1 MKKIADISYHNG
13 NINWAE
19 ASNDLEL
26 AIIRVQYGSNKVDSK
41 YKEYVQGCKAY
52 GVPFGHY
59 AYGCYISVQDAIVE
73 ARDFMNRADKD
84 AKFLV
89 LDVEDDTLASCG
101 PTNLA
106 KHLRPSLIHVV
117 QRAGKL
123 DYTCRITCIQVMD

>member
-84 AKFLV
+84 AKFL
-89 LDVEDDTLASCG
+89 
-101 PTNLA
+101 
-106 KHLRPSLIHVV
+106 
-117 QRAGKL
+117 
-123 DYTCRITCIQVMD
+123 YWM